1 MARVAWIL
9 GGGTGIGAALA
20 KDLRGRGWTVAVSGR
35 RTDPLEALAQ
45 SHGAHP
51 YPLDVTDADAVKTV
65 TGKIAADL
73 GRIDLMVFSVATKA
87 ITKTGVY
94 DHEAFEKVID
104 CNLLGAMRVIDPV
117 VAQMRTQ
124 GGGEIALVSSVAGY
138 FGLPRSAAYSASKA
152 AMIALAQTMRTELRR
167 DHIAVRL
174 ISPGFVKTDF
184 TAPNA
189 FPMPFLMEADAA
201 GRRIADGLM
210 NSRRFEIAFPTRLVL
225 PLKIVRMLPYP
236 AFFAVMR
243 RLLPK
248 G

>member
-1 MARVAWIL
+1 MAQVAWIL

-20 KDLRGRGWTVAVSGR
+20 KALIARGWTVAISGR
-35 RTDPLEALAQ
+35 RTGTLDALKQ

-51 YPLDVTDADAVKTV
+51 YPLDVTDADATRAVAGTIV
-65 TGKIAADL
+65 ADL
-73 GRIDLMVFSVATKA
+73 GRIDLMVFSVARKA

-117 VAQMRTQ
+117 VAQMRAQ

-152 AMIALAQTMRTELRR
+152 AMIALAQTMRTELQR

-184 TAPNA
+184 TAPNR

-201 GRRIADGLM
+201 GQRIAKGLLE
-210 NSRRFEIAFPTRLVL
+210 SRRFEIAFPLRLVL
-225 PLKIVRMLPYP
+225 LLKIVRMLPYP
-236 AFFAVMR
+236 VFFAAMR
-243 RLLPK
+243 RLLPHS
-248 G
+248 